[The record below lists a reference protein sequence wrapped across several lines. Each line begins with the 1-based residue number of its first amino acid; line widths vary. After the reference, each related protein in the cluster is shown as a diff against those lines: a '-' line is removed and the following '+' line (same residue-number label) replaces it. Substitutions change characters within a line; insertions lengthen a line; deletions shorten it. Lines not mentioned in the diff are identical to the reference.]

1 MVVCI
6 ACFRNFSLRGYSQHV
21 RRTSNHACRRAYHEA
36 EVAAEL
42 EADVP
47 EDYFGPYHENDLQW
61 PPDGAGAN
69 GNGCDGN
76 AANDDSEEHQ
86 ARDCDDNHHDSDA
99 DIDDESSTSTSE
111 DDDQPGNDNDNDD
124 SGGGDL
130 DGDGDPELES
140 DCSDDEDIGKLSTAV
155 LDHQT
160 NRSR

>member
-6 ACFRNFSLRGYSQHV
+6 ACFRNFSLHGYSQHV

-61 PPDGAGAN
+61 PPDDTRAN

-76 AANDDSEEHQ
+76 AANDNSEPQ
-86 ARDCDDNHHDSDA
+86 APDSDV
-99 DIDDESSTSTSE
+99 DMDDESSTSTSE
-111 DDDQPGNDNDNDD
+111 DENQPGNDDEDE
-124 SGGGDL
+124 GGGNDL
-130 DGDGDPELES
+130 DGDSNPELES
-140 DCSDDEDIGKLSTAV
+140 DCGNDEYIG
-155 LDHQT
+155 
-160 NRSR
+160 